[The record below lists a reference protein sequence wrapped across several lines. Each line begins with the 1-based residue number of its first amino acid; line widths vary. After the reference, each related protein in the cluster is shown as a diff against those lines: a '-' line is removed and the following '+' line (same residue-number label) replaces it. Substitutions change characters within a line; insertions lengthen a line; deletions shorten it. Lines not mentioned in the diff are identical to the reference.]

1 MGNHDDDMKISE
13 DAALI
18 VIDVQQGFQIS
29 DYWGPRNNPAADDNI
44 ALILD
49 AWKATHRPIVIV
61 HHDSQD
67 PDSPLTPSHPGN
79 ALKPYVAQANPALVV
94 AKTVNSAFY
103 GTPDLH
109 AWLQERKIGQLFIV
123 GIQTNMC
130 CETTARMAGNLGYDV
145 FFVTDATHTFDLKS
159 DEGDA
164 MTADELT
171 RATAV
176 NLSGGE
182 FATVVE
188 TAEVLFSI
196 PGNGF
201 THR

>member
-1 MGNHDDDMKISE
+1 MKISAN
-13 DAALI
+13 AALI

-44 ALILD
+44 ALIVD
-49 AWKATHRPIVIV
+49 AWQAAKRPIVMV
-61 HHDSQD
+61 HHDSDD

-79 ALKPYVAQANPALVV
+79 ALKKYVAAVEPSLVI
-94 AKTVNSAFY
+94 AKKVNSAFY

-109 AWLQERKIGQLFIV
+109 AWLQEREIGQVFIV

-159 DEGDA
+159 DDGDM
-164 MTADELT
+164 MTAAELA
-171 RATAV
+171 RATSI

-182 FATVVE
+182 FATVVT
-188 TAEVLFSI
+188 TAEVVA
-196 PGNGF
+196 
-201 THR
+201 

>member
-1 MGNHDDDMKISE
+1 VSGVHDDDMEISA

-18 VIDVQQGFQIS
+18 VIDVQQGFQIN

-49 AWKATHRPIVIV
+49 AWAAADRPIVVV
-61 HHDSQD
+61 HHDSD
-67 PDSPLTPSHPGN
+67 NPDSPLTPSHPGN
-79 ALKPYVAQANPALVV
+79 ALKKYVAAVEPALVI

-109 AWLQERKIGQLFIV
+109 SWLQERTIGQLFIV

-130 CETTARMAGNLGYDV
+130 CETTARMAGNLGYEV
-145 FFVTDATHTFDLKS
+145 FFVLDATHTFDLKS
-159 DEGDA
+159 DEGDK
-164 MTADELT
+164 MTANELS

-176 NLSGGE
+176 NLSGGG
-182 FATVVE
+182 FATVVN
-188 TAEVLFSI
+188 TAEVVTSED
-196 PGNGF
+196 
-201 THR
+201 RR

>member
-1 MGNHDDDMKISE
+1 MQDDGMKISA

-18 VIDVQQGFQIS
+18 VIDVQQGFTIS
-29 DYWGPRNNPAADDNI
+29 DYWGPRNNPTADDNI

-49 AWKATHRPIVIV
+49 AWKAAERPIVIV
-61 HHDSQD
+61 HHDSGN

-79 ALKPYVAQANPALVV
+79 ALKPYVAAAKPSLVI
-94 AKTVNSAFY
+94 AKSVNSAFY

-130 CETTARMAGNLGYDV
+130 CETTARMAGNLGYEV
-145 FFVTDATHTFDLKS
+145 FFVADATHTFDLKS
-159 DEGDA
+159 DEGDKL
-164 MTADELT
+164 TADELYRST
-171 RATAV
+171 CV
-176 NLSGGE
+176 NLSGGD

-188 TAEVLFSI
+188 TREVVA
-196 PGNGF
+196 
-201 THR
+201 

>member
-1 MGNHDDDMKISE
+1 MHISA

-18 VIDVQQGFQIS
+18 VIDVQQGFQIN

-44 ALILD
+44 ALILE
-49 AWKATHRPIVIV
+49 AWKKAKRPIVIV
-61 HHDSQD
+61 HHDSAD

-79 ALKPYVAQANPALVV
+79 ALKPYVAAAEPALVI
-94 AKTVNSAFY
+94 AKSVNSAFY

-109 AWLQERKIGQLFIV
+109 AWLQEKNIGQLFIV

-145 FFVTDATHTFDLKS
+145 FFVADATHTFDLKS
-159 DEGDA
+159 DDGDT
-164 MTADELT
+164 MTAAELS
-171 RATAV
+171 RATSI

-182 FATVVE
+182 FATVVT
-188 TAEVLFSI
+188 TAEVVA
-196 PGNGF
+196 
-201 THR
+201 